1 MDIDILNAINI
12 QKKNITD
19 LNVDAIVNAANE
31 DLKPSGGVCG
41 AVFKAAGYDKLQTAC
56 KAIGHCDIGATV
68 ITDGFDTKAKY
79 IIHAVGPKWNG
90 GRDKEESLLYDAFYK
105 SLVLAKQKE
114 CRSIGFPLISTG
126 GYKFPKEKAW
136 LQAILACREFLK
148 DDDENMQ
155 ITFAV
160 LDDETLELGQR
171 ILKDVSESK
180 VGKYVMSKPITGY
193 RDFIAYAICDL
204 DLSTFADLR
213 DILIDGYITF
223 PFLDKDRITI
233 EILAEKMCDY
243 FASVQQT
250 TGKTYDKQFETY
262 MNDLDSIVGP
272 HIAKSVTS
280 KKNGTDVVETPR
292 ARKYYE
298 KALQI
303 KTSKELTFDTII
315 DYTRIMI
322 CLYSAIIANK
332 KETIENFNL
341 SLDCLNLKEINNAMK
356 KEEVSFQ
363 IPPFPPTIKKRFD
376 IKGRYGSD
384 TCTIVVAI
392 IMICSIMNGYNKGGD
407 LI

>member
-1 MDIDILNAINI
+1 MDLLKQIKI
-12 QKKNITD
+12 QKKGITD
-19 LNVDAIVNAANE
+19 LEVDAIVNAANE
-31 DLKPSGGVCG
+31 DLKPGSGVCG
-41 AVFKAAGYDKLQTAC
+41 AVFKVAGYDKLQTAC
-56 KAIGHCDIGATV
+56 KAIGHCDTGNTV
-68 ITDGFDTKAKY
+68 ITDGFDSKAKY

-114 CRSIGFPLISTG
+114 CHSIGFPLISTG
-126 GYKFPKEKAW
+126 VFKFPKDKAW

-148 DDDENMQ
+148 NDDENMQ

-171 ILKDVSESK
+171 ILKDVSEGK

-204 DLSTFADLR
+204 NLSAFAELR
-213 DILIDGYITF
+213 DILLDGYITF
-223 PFLDKDRITI
+223 PFLDKDKITI

-243 FASVQQT
+243 FASVQQN
-250 TGKTYDKQFETY
+250 TGKTYDKQFELY

-272 HIAKSVTS
+272 HIAKSVTT

-298 KALQI
+298 KALQL
-303 KTSKELTFDTII
+303 KGFKELTFDII
-315 DYTRIMI
+315 VDYTRIMMS
-322 CLYSAIIANK
+322 LYSAIIANK
-332 KETIENFNL
+332 EGVIENFNF
-341 SLDCLNLKEINNAMK
+341 SLDCLNPKEVNKAMK
-356 KEEVSFQ
+356 NEEVSFQ

-384 TCTIVVAI
+384 TCTIVITI
-392 IMICSIMNGYNKGGD
+392 IMICSIINGYTKGGD
-407 LI
+407 

>member
-1 MDIDILNAINI
+1 MDILNAINI

-31 DLKPSGGVCG
+31 DLKPGSGVCG

-56 KAIGHCDIGATV
+56 KAIGHCDTGAAV
-68 ITDGFDTKAKY
+68 ITNGFNTKAKH
-79 IIHAVGPKWNG
+79 IIHAVGPNWNG

-105 SLVLAKQKE
+105 SMVLAKENE
-114 CRSIGFPLISTG
+114 CHTIGFPLISTG
-126 GYKFPKEKAW
+126 VYKFPKEKAW

-148 DDDENMQ
+148 DNDENMQ

-171 ILKDVSESK
+171 ILKDVSEGK

-204 DLSTFADLR
+204 NLSTFAELR

-223 PFLDKDRITI
+223 PFLDKEKITI

-272 HIAKSVTS
+272 NIAKSVTS
-280 KKNGTDVVETPR
+280 KKNGTDVVEIPR

-315 DYTRIMI
+315 DYTRIMM
-322 CLYSAIIANK
+322 CLYSAIIADRK
-332 KETIENFNL
+332 GVIENFNY
-341 SLDCLNLKEINNAMK
+341 SLDCLNPRFINDSMK

-363 IPPFPPTIKKRFD
+363 IPPFPATIKKRFD

-384 TCTIVVAI
+384 TCTLVITI
-392 IMICSIMNGYNKGGD
+392 IMICTILNGRIKGGE
-407 LI
+407 